1 MLSFYVIISG
11 AGLAS
16 LGPRDR
22 PSYFVAVLAF
32 ESTALLVLEPSEVV
46 PCCNKTKSRTINL
59 RGAV

>member
-1 MLSFYVIISG
+1 MLSFCVIISG

-22 PSYFVAVLAF
+22 PSYFVAVLAS

-46 PCCNKTKSRTINL
+46 PWQQQERVKTIN
-59 RGAV
+59 

>member
-1 MLSFYVIISG
+1 MLSFCVIISG

-32 ESTALLVLEPSEVV
+32 DSAQALRSAGVSDVV
-46 PCCNKTKSRTINL
+46 PMATDQVKR
-59 RGAV
+59 R

>member
-1 MLSFYVIISG
+1 MLSFCVIISG

-16 LGPRDR
+16 LDPRDR

-46 PCCNKTKSRTINL
+46 PWQQQERVKTIN
-59 RGAV
+59 

>member
-1 MLSFYVIISG
+1 MLSFCVIISG

-46 PCCNKTKSRTINL
+46 PWHLAAARVKEIN
-59 RGAV
+59 

>member
-1 MLSFYVIISG
+1 MLSFCVIISG

-32 ESTALLVLEPSEVV
+32 ESTVLLVLEPSEVV
-46 PCCNKTKSRTINL
+46 PWQQQERVKTIN
-59 RGAV
+59 

>member
-1 MLSFYVIISG
+1 MLSFCVIISG

-32 ESTALLVLEPSEVV
+32 ESTALLVVEPSEVV
-46 PCCNKTKSRTINL
+46 PWQQQERVKTIN
-59 RGAV
+59 

>member
-1 MLSFYVIISG
+1 MLSFCVIISG

-46 PCCNKTKSRTINL
+46 PWQQQERVKTIN
-59 RGAV
+59 